1 MRLNLTAAVVAVG
14 LCLSAA
20 GIASTTVGSLQATTG
35 TWRVYRGSGFTMPV
49 CTASSEADAITCA
62 AADAERR
69 AATTRYQIRYPH
81 RYVTITYAAAPPTP
95 PAATW
100 TRCAVEW
107 QRCEFSGTRVVRYG
121 SGSAWV
127 ERTLTG
133 GTACTNDVFS
143 DPAVGVTKECQLSSS
158 DPPQPA
164 TGTAQLRW
172 TPPTQNTDGTP
183 LTDLAGYR
191 IHYGTSSTALT
202 QTVQIASPGATSY
215 TIGNLASG
223 THHFAVRAYVSSG
236 AESALS
242 SIASKTVQ

>member
-35 TWRVYRGSGFTMPV
+35 TWRVYRGSGFTTPV

-95 PAATW
+95 PVATW

-107 QRCEFSGTRVVRYG
+107 QRCEFTGTRVVRYG
-121 SGSAWV
+121 SGTTWV
-127 ERTLTG
+127 QQTLTG
-133 GTACTNDVFS
+133 GTACTNEVFT

-158 DPPQPA
+158 DPPPPP
-164 TGTAQLRW
+164 TGTARLRW
-172 TPPTQNTDGTP
+172 TPPTQNTDGSS
-183 LTDLAGYR
+183 LTNLAGYR
-191 IHYGTSSTALT
+191 IAYGTSSSALT
-202 QTVQIASPGATSY
+202 QMIQVANPGLSSYTLSNLSPGTY
-215 TIGNLASG
+215 Y
-223 THHFAVRAYVSSG
+223 FAVRAYASSG
-236 AESALS
+236 ESDPS
-242 SIASKTVQ
+242 NIASKTVQ